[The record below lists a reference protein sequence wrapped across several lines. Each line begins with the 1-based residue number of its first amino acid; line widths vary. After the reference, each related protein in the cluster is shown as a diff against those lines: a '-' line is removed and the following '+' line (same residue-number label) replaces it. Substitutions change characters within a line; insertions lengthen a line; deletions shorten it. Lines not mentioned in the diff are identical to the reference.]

1 MTNEVKRNEDTVEP
15 LVRKPHPG
23 DVFFD
28 RTGCVSHSV
37 PATYVVLSG
46 EPSDDRHGG
55 WEYGGWEY
63 GGWEYRCWCARAC
76 NDGWMGGPV
85 TIMWDTDLARLEHVG
100 QVPMAHLANGATCA
114 EREAGKAED
123 AGQ

>member
-1 MTNEVKRNEDTVEP
+1 MTTGKP
-15 LVRKPHPG
+15 LVRKPCPG

-46 EPSDDRHGG
+46 EPSDDRHD
-55 WEYGGWEY
+55 
-63 GGWEYRCWCARAC
+63 GWEYRCWCARAC

-100 QVPMAHLANGATCA
+100 QVPMGHLANDTLHLRGGEPA
-114 EREAGKAED
+114 EPRKSESDGSP
-123 AGQ
+123 